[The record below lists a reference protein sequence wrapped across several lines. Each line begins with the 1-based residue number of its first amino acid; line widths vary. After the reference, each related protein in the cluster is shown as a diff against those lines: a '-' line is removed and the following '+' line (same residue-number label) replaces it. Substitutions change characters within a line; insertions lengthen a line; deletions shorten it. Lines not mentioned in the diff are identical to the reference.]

1 MENIILLALG
11 LTSLVTLMFIIE
23 RSWALRRDKVIP
35 PAIIQAL
42 EVVRKTDAEANLRQ
56 VCQNHPSVLGDLLMV
71 AANHMDWPKEDNE
84 DAVQTRARQQV
95 VKMERGLVVLEV
107 AVGIAPL
114 LGLVGTI
121 YGMMT
126 LFRGLGQS
134 AANDNAALASGIAV
148 ILQSTMLGLVIA
160 IPSLVAWSYFSKK
173 VEMLAVELET
183 LCGEFLR
190 RQYRDES
197 KK

>member
-1 MENIILLALG
+1 MDNLILLALG

-23 RSWALRRDKVIP
+23 RGWALRHDKVIP
-35 PAIIQAL
+35 PALIDQLTECRARADVAVL
-42 EVVRKTDAEANLRQ
+42 QTACERN
-56 VCQNHPSVLGDLLMV
+56 PSVLGSLLAV
-71 AANHMDWPKEDNE
+71 AAEHLDWPKEDNE
-84 DAVQTRARQQV
+84 DAVQMRARQEI
-95 VKMERGLVVLEV
+95 VKLERGLVVLEV

-148 ILQSTMLGLVIA
+148 ILQSTMLGLLIA

-173 VEMLAVELET
+173 VETLTVELET

-190 RQYRDES
+190 RQYREG